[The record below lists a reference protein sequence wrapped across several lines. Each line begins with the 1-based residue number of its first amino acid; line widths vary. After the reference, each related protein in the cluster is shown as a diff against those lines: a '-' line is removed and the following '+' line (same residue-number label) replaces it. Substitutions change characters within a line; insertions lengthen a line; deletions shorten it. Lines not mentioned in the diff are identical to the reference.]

1 MKSSFILC
9 LILLS
14 INFPII
20 VQERCFWSNKIT
32 WTKLFVRHSTMKSKP
47 TTSLFR
53 GIIFLILLVTGTSSA
68 QVSETKITASDGEE
82 SEYFGWTTAIAGN
95 YAIIGASEDDDLGP
109 ASGSAY
115 IFKNVG
121 SGWDEHQK
129 LLASDGFSYDTFGN
143 AVALSDSYAVVGAQF
158 DDDAALN
165 AGAVYVFKLE
175 NGIWIEATELHA
187 SDAADE
193 DHFGSSVAISGD
205 YIVVGASLDDDLG
218 INSGSA
224 YVFRRND
231 TTWIQ
236 EAKLLASDG
245 EIDDRFEEVSI
256 SGDYIIVGAWG
267 DKDQGDLTGAAY
279 IFKREGSTWIQET
292 KLTAS
297 DAGGGDQFGLDVSI
311 SGNYAIVGAYGNDD
325 SGENSGSAYIF
336 RKDSTGW
343 IEDVK
348 LTPGDGA
355 DFDEFGISVSILG
368 EFALV
373 GADVDD
379 DSGENSG
386 SAYLFR
392 RDGSTWIEDLKLTAS
407 DGEPYDYFG
416 ISVALTENHLLIGAG
431 GDDDNAFDAG
441 AAYVFGDSVAV
452 AVECGC
458 TPPLVFKLNQNFPN
472 PFNPSTKIEFRI
484 ADFGFVSLK
493 VYDLLGGEIATLVNE
508 EKPVGEY
515 EVEFDGAK
523 LTLGIYF
530 YQLRTGKYI
539 ETKKMVLLR

>member
-1 MKSSFILC
+1 
-9 LILLS
+9 
-14 INFPII
+14 
-20 VQERCFWSNKIT
+20 
-32 WTKLFVRHSTMKSKP
+32 MKSKP

-53 GIIFLILLVTGTSSA
+53 GITFLILLATGASSA
-68 QVSETKITASDGEE
+68 QFSETKITASDGEE

-109 ASGSAY
+109 VSGSAY

-129 LLASDGFSYDTFGN
+129 LLASDGSSYDTFGN
-143 AVALSDSYAVVGAQF
+143 AVALSDSYAVVGAQLN
-158 DDDAALN
+158 DDAAFN
-165 AGAVYVFKLE
+165 AGAVYVFKLD
-175 NGIWIEATELHA
+175 NGIWIEATKLRA

-218 INSGSA
+218 TNSGSA
-224 YVFRRND
+224 YVFRRDD
-231 TTWIQ
+231 TTWVQ

-297 DAGGGDQFGLDVSI
+297 DASGGDQFGLDVSM

-336 RKDSTGW
+336 RRDSTGW
-343 IEDVK
+343 IEDTK

-355 DFDEFGISVSILG
+355 DFDEFGISVSISG
-368 EFALV
+368 DFALV

-386 SAYLFR
+386 SAYLFK
-392 RDGSTWIEDLKLTAS
+392 RDGSTWTEDLKLTAS

-458 TPPLVFKLNQNFPN
+458 TPPLVFKLNQNYPN
-472 PFNPSTKIEFRI
+472 PFNPTTSIQYAISSRQIVT
-484 ADFGFVSLK
+484 LK
-493 VYDLLGGEIATLVNE
+493 VYDLLGREIAILINE
-508 EKPVGEY
+508 EKPAGEY
-515 EVEFDGAK
+515 EVEFNAAN
-523 LTLGIYF
+523 LTSGIYF
-530 YQLRTGKYI
+530 YQSRAGQYV
-539 ETKKMVLLR
+539 ETKKMVLIK